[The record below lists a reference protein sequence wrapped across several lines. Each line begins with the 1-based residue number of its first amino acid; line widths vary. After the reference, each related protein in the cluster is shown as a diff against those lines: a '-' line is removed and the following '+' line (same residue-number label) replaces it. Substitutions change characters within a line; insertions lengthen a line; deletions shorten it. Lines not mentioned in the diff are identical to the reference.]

1 MQQIFTE
8 ISFLWLIN
16 EESLTTVWPYYEK
29 ALQQAGYDDWVKQVV
44 TSVPEDR
51 ILIINVKHEW
61 EGLCKFLDVPIPDV
75 PYPKIE
81 IDDSNIFA
89 SHDTHNVK
97 SSKFDIETPERAMK
111 PYSKDGR
118 TSRMLTYSTSI
129 AVLFFLGY
137 LFRRRKCNK
146 CILYSMSN
154 HFKSLIDLTLFQL
167 TNFSFQ
173 FGI

>member
-1 MQQIFTE
+1 M
-8 ISFLWLIN
+8 
-16 EESLTTVWPYYEK
+16 
-29 ALQQAGYDDWVKQVV
+29 
-44 TSVPEDR
+44 TSIQEDR

-81 IDDSNIFA
+81 TDNSNICA
-89 SHDTHNVK
+89 SHDTHNSK
-97 SSKFDIETPERAMK
+97 LSKFDEETPERAMK

-146 CILYSMSN
+146 CILHSMSN
-154 HFKSLIDLTLFQL
+154 LFKSWVNLTIF
-167 TNFSFQ
+167 
-173 FGI
+173 

>member
-1 MQQIFTE
+1 MT
-8 ISFLWLIN
+8 N
-16 EESLTTVWPYYEK
+16 EESVTTIWPYYEK
-29 ALQQAGYDDWVKQVV
+29 ALQQAGYDDWVKQVM

-61 EGLCKFLDVPIPDV
+61 ESLSNFLDVPIPDV

-81 IDDSNIFA
+81 IDDSKVFA
-89 SHDTHNVK
+89 SHDTHNLK
-97 SSKFDIETPERAMK
+97 SSKFDGETPERALK
-111 PYSKDGR
+111 PYSTKDGR

-137 LFRRRKCNK
+137 LSRRRKCNR

-154 HFKSLIDLTLFQL
+154 LFKRLINLTLFQL

>member
-1 MQQIFTE
+1 MT
-8 ISFLWLIN
+8 N
-16 EESLTTVWPYYEK
+16 KESLTTVWPYYEK
-29 ALQQAGYDDWVKQVV
+29 ALQQADYDDWVKQVMA
-44 TSVPEDR
+44 SVPEDR
-51 ILIINVKHEW
+51 ILIISVKHEW

-81 IDDSNIFA
+81 TDNSNICA
-89 SHDTHNVK
+89 SHDTHNSK
-97 SSKFDIETPERAMK
+97 LSKFDEETPERAMK

-154 HFKSLIDLTLFQL
+154 LIKSLFNLTLFQL
-167 TNFSFQ
+167 TNF
-173 FGI
+173 

>member
-1 MQQIFTE
+1 M
-8 ISFLWLIN
+8 
-16 EESLTTVWPYYEK
+16 
-29 ALQQAGYDDWVKQVV
+29 

-75 PYPKIE
+75 PYPQIE
-81 IDDSNIFA
+81 IDGSNIFE
-89 SHDTHNVK
+89 SHDTHKLN
-97 SSKFDIETPERAMK
+97 SYKFDEETPERAMK
-111 PYSKDGR
+111 PYAKDGR
-118 TSRMLTYSTSI
+118 TSRMLTYSTSV

-146 CILYSMSN
+146 CVLYSMSN
-154 HFKSLIDLTLFQL
+154 LFKSLINLTLFQL

>member
-1 MQQIFTE
+1 M
-8 ISFLWLIN
+8 
-16 EESLTTVWPYYEK
+16 
-29 ALQQAGYDDWVKQVV
+29 

-51 ILIINVKHEW
+51 ILIIDVKHEW
-61 EGLCKFLDVPIPDV
+61 EGLCKFLDVPIPTV

-111 PYSKDGR
+111 PYSKDCR

-129 AVLFFLGY
+129 AVLFFLGD
-137 LFRRRKCNK
+137 LIRKCNK

-154 HFKSLIDLTLFQL
+154 LFKSLIDLTLFQL